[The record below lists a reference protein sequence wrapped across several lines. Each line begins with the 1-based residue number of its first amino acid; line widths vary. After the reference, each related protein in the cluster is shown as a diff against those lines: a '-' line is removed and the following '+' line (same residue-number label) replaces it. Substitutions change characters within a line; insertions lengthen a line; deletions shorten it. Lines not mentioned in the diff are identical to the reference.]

1 MAVRE
6 VVETGVE
13 EAVEREAVTDQE
25 EAPVGV
31 AKGVDVVRGHRL
43 EDLLEREISEQTKE
57 SK

>member
-25 EAPVGV
+25 EALVGV

-43 EDLLEREISEQTKE
+43 EDLQEREISEQTKE

>member
-13 EAVEREAVTDQE
+13 EAVEKEVVTDPE
-25 EAPVGV
+25 EALVGV
-31 AKGVDVVRGHRL
+31 VKGVDVVRGHRL
-43 EDLLEREISEQTKE
+43 EDLREREISEQTKE

>member
-1 MAVRE
+1 MVVKEA
-6 VVETGVE
+6 VETDVE

-25 EAPVGV
+25 EALVGV

-43 EDLLEREISEQTKE
+43 EDLQEREISEQTKE